1 MEKKTY
7 QTFRML
13 IGAFVGALVAAAVI
27 MGNLL
32 LALVTLL
39 LGVLLS
45 YFVKKNVYEIM
56 EDERTSLIANRAS
69 RMAMLSFL
77 TVITVLGIGL
87 LTLKN
92 NFSEFMQAGYTLSYS
107 ACLLLLFYIGFYAY
121 YDKKHG

>member
-32 LALVTLL
+32 LAIVTLV

-56 EDERTSLIANRAS
+56 EDERTSLIANKAS
-69 RMAMLSFL
+69 RMAILSFL
-77 TVITVLGIGL
+77 AIITVLGIGL

-92 NFSEFMQAGYTLSYS
+92 NFPEFMQAGYTLSYS

>member
-32 LALVTLL
+32 LALVTLV

-56 EDERTSLIANRAS
+56 GDERTALIANRAS

-77 TVITVLGIGL
+77 TIITVLGVVL

-92 NFSEFMQAGYTLSYS
+92 NFPEFMQAGYTLSYS

>member
-7 QTFRML
+7 QTFRVL
-13 IGAFVGALVAAAVI
+13 IGVFVGALIASAVI

-32 LALVTLL
+32 LASVTLV
-39 LGVLLS
+39 LGALLS
-45 YFVKKNVYEIM
+45 YFVKKNVYEVT
-56 EDERTSLIANRAS
+56 EDERTSLIANKAS

-77 TVITVLGIGL
+77 TIITILGIGL

-92 NFSEFMQAGYTLSYS
+92 NFPELVQAGYTLSYS
-107 ACLLLLFYIGFYAY
+107 ACLLLLFYSGFYAY

>member
-13 IGAFVGALVAAAVI
+13 IGTFVGALVAAAVI

-32 LALVTLL
+32 LAIVTLL

-56 EDERTSLIANRAS
+56 EDERTSLIANKAS
-69 RMAMLSFL
+69 RMAILSFL
-77 TVITVLGIGL
+77 AIITVLGIGL

-92 NFSEFMQAGYTLSYS
+92 NFPEFTQAGYTLSYS
-107 ACLLLLFYIGFYAY
+107 ACLLLLFYIGFYAH

>member
-7 QTFRML
+7 QTFRVL
-13 IGAFVGALVAAAVI
+13 IGTFVGALTAAAVI
-27 MGNLL
+27 IGNLL
-32 LALVTLL
+32 LAFVTLL

-45 YFVKKNVYEIM
+45 YFVKKNVYEVT
-56 EDERTSLIANRAS
+56 EDERTSLIANKAS

-77 TVITVLGIGL
+77 TIITVLGIGL

-92 NFSEFMQAGYTLSYS
+92 NFPEFTQAGYTLSYS
-107 ACLLLLFYIGFYAY
+107 ACLLLLFYSGFYAY